1 MSCAVPPEWLTI
13 RILPSGPT
21 GTTARFGSVC
31 PARKST
37 LDVDADGAPFAYA
50 VSQPASSGVVTV
62 RFTTTADTPWL
73 GTPPTPVTCTATDA
87 DGPTRARRRS
97 GAVAGVEHPERRH
110 ALEQP
115 AGRLQMAPR
124 AASRAPALVTT
135 VSETATV
142 GRAPPSWAQSA
153 T

>member
-13 RILPSGPT
+13 RILPSAPT

-31 PARKST
+31 PARKLT

-87 DGPTRARRRS
+87 DGPTRAR
-97 GAVAGVEHPERRH
+97 GAPVPLRVSSTRNGATLWNSP
-110 ALEQP
+110 P
-115 AGRLQMAPR
+115 ADFRWPHGLLAAP
-124 AASRAPALVTT
+124 
-135 VSETATV
+135 
-142 GRAPPSWAQSA
+142 
-153 T
+153 